1 MQEHTLWIISILA
14 AGTIFGVFCKMNS
27 GFGPMNLRVVGIVL
41 VAFLSSI
48 LAISNP
54 DTLNAAMGILGAIA
68 GYLFG
73 TKEKEKK
80 TKEVSSGEV
89 TDSTFGDNAK
99 IAGRDI
105 NETITNIQGKLDS
118 LGDIIS
124 KESAKM
130 DKMILY
136 QQRNQT
142 ESYEYLLNTIYER
155 QLSGCQL
162 AISRVIKEWE
172 SQGWQLMGLT
182 SDYQGVDGIFLL
194 FKRPSTS
201 SIGSSSLR
209 IYHGSGMS
217 DVN

>member
-1 MQEHTLWIISILA
+1 MQEQTLWIISTLA
-14 AGTIFGVFCKMNS
+14 AGTLLGVFCKMNP

-73 TKEKEKK
+73 TKDKEKTPK
-80 TKEVSSGEV
+80 KFSSAEV
-89 TDSTFGDNAK
+89 TESTFGDNTK

-105 NETITNIQGKLDS
+105 NETINNIEGKLDS

-124 KESAKM
+124 KESANI
-130 DKMILY
+130 DKLVLY
-136 QQRNQT
+136 QQRDEA

-155 QLSGCQL
+155 QLSEIQS
-162 AISRVIKEWE
+162 AISKVIQEWE
-172 SQGWQLMGLT
+172 SQGWRLVSLT
-182 SDYQGVDGIFLL
+182 SDYQGMDGIFLL
-194 FKRPSTS
+194 FKRPSNIGHSTVRTYHS
-201 SIGSSSLR
+201 SR
-209 IYHGSGMS
+209 MS
-217 DVN
+217 EVD